1 MLSGTAGAWN
11 QFTYG
16 ATASH
21 GGNGNGN
28 TFSANAGYNSPYAV
42 FSASAGRGDGYSQES
57 FGASGAVVAHAGGV
71 TFGQP
76 TGDTVAIV
84 HAPGA
89 AGAHVLNAPGVMIDH
104 FGYAL
109 VPYLTPYQLDTIQI
123 DPQGLPLSV
132 QLDATSAQVA
142 PFQGAV
148 VWVDFK
154 SKAGRALIARIDMA
168 DGKPAPFGAQVF
180 NAKDDPLGVV
190 GQAGLTLLRG
200 VSDSGTLS
208 VNWRNT
214 QGTAQSCAFAYV
226 VPKSSKPAQAQ
237 PPMVVTCHA
246 GGAAATAQTGT
257 TP

>member
-1 MLSGTAGAWN
+1 
-11 QFTYG
+11 
-16 ATASH
+16 
-21 GGNGNGN
+21 
-28 TFSANAGYNSPYAV
+28 
-42 FSASAGRGDGYSQES
+42 GYSQES

-109 VPYLTPYQLDTIQI
+109 VPYLTPY
-123 DPQGLPLSV
+123 

-226 VPKSSKPAQAQ
+226 VP
-237 PPMVVTCHA
+237 
-246 GGAAATAQTGT
+246 
-257 TP
+257 

>member
-1 MLSGTAGAWN
+1 
-11 QFTYG
+11 
-16 ATASH
+16 
-21 GGNGNGN
+21 
-28 TFSANAGYNSPYAV
+28 
-42 FSASAGRGDGYSQES
+42 GYSQES

-168 DGKPAPFGAQVF
+168 DGKPAPLVRRCSTRKTTRWAWSGR
-180 NAKDDPLGVV
+180 P
-190 GQAGLTLLRG
+190 
-200 VSDSGTLS
+200 DSP
-208 VNWRNT
+208 
-214 QGTAQSCAFAYV
+214 C
-226 VPKSSKPAQAQ
+226 
-237 PPMVVTCHA
+237 
-246 GGAAATAQTGT
+246 
-257 TP
+257 